1 MTISKRTS
9 VLTAI
14 SLFAV
19 LGLSQIVLESYADAR
34 AGGGRSGGFRGSRS
48 YQAPARPTQP
58 SSPSQARR
66 ETPPPQQPGAAC
78 LERNRAVSCAE

>member
-58 SSPSQARR
+58 SARLKPAGKPHHPSNPAG
-66 ETPPPQQPGAAC
+66 PLGHNPVVLCAA
-78 LERNRAVSCAE
+78 